1 MVATAAKTFN
11 PVGTI
16 PHNAAIKMY
25 NQGVKQ
31 IDRIRDLVL
40 TPHPSRAGSAND
52 WRDGSVMSGREAT
65 AGLDDGQP
73 RSSKAD
79 IPPPSYIPEEM
90 LAYPPNTGAAKM
102 VGWNLNGGK
111 RVYLKKI
118 TRGRERFTGKWR
130 MWDLD
135 GTRDVAE
142 MDDPEFYF
150 DAEKTRSGSSS
161 RSIVDWKEIQHERWW
176 EYEGLGGINGQ
187 PPLPNT
193 PLPRRPIPREKP
205 LTAYDFGVYP
215 DIDIEM
221 AAIGKRIGMQDETAI
236 LYTHLNG
243 PRVKPLPPVPHNFVN
258 LFEDT
263 QNRQPIDYMREFAT
277 GDVTGEA
284 YTRSI
289 DRFIQGA
296 IAGRTKPEQA
306 KPDLDSM
313 AVDIKPD
320 LNSIGLEEYVQENY
334 GYGILSKDFEQR
346 PTIRRTIKRA
356 TDIGKQLVQRDSSA
370 KDMVE
375 LDEMARASFAR
386 TALRHMTRHT
396 NALDIVP
403 LIRIPGEFTWQG
415 IGGKGD
421 IDIGLKW
428 VSQYQARAQKMIEE
442 QNGKRKAITS
452 QDGVNK
458 RPRIEE
464 PPSAASSPLSAAPG
478 SPVKEQAMGPTSFD
492 SELDMTD
499 GENGLKRIRLELL
512 ALTKFYPLAALR
524 KMDKSQAEKLLPPNV
539 RALMT
544 NVKR

>member
-31 IDRIRDLVL
+31 IDRIRDFVI
-40 TPHPSRAGSAND
+40 TPHPSRAGSANN

-65 AGLDDGQP
+65 AALEDGQP

-130 MWDLD
+130 LWDLD

-150 DAEKTRSGSSS
+150 DAEKTRSGLAY
-161 RSIVDWKEIQHERWW
+161 RSIVNWKETQYEKWW
-176 EYEGLGGINGQ
+176 EYEGLGGSNGQ

-193 PLPRRPIPREKP
+193 ALPKRPTPREKP

-215 DIDIEM
+215 DIDTEM
-221 AAIGKRIGMQDETAI
+221 ATIGKKINIHDETAV
-236 LYTHLNG
+236 LYTHLNA
-243 PRVKPLPPVPHNFVN
+243 PRVRPSPPVPHNFVN
-258 LFEDT
+258 LFEDV

-296 IAGRTKPEQA
+296 IAGRTKPDHIKA
-306 KPDLDSM
+306 DPDSM

-320 LNSIGLEEYVQENY
+320 PDSIGLEEYVRENY

-346 PTIRRTIKRA
+346 PTIRRTIKQA
-356 TDIGKQLVQRDSSA
+356 TDTGLQLAKSPTTNDSN
-370 KDMVE
+370 E
-375 LDEMARASFAR
+375 LEQMARASFAR
-386 TALRHMTRHT
+386 IALRHMTRHT

-428 VSQYQARAQKMIEE
+428 VAEYQARAQKVIEK
-442 QNGKRKAITS
+442 QNGKRRRDASPHDIAK
-452 QDGVNK
+452 K
-458 RPRIEE
+458 PRIEE
-464 PPSAASSPLSAAPG
+464 VPSTASSPLSAAPG
-478 SPVKEQAMGPTSFD
+478 SPVKEPQPMGPTSFD
-492 SELDMTD
+492 SDLDLND
-499 GENGLKRIRLELL
+499 GENGMKRIRLELL

-524 KMDKSQAEKLLPPNV
+524 KMDKAQAEKLLPPNV

-544 NVKR
+544 NVKK

>member
-1 MVATAAKTFN
+1 MIANAAKTFN

-31 IDRIRDLVL
+31 IERIRDLVL
-40 TPHPSRAGSAND
+40 TPHPSRAGSATL

-65 AGLDDGQP
+65 AALDDGQT
-73 RSSKAD
+73 RASKAD

-102 VGWNLNGGK
+102 IGWNLNGGK

-150 DAEKTRSGSSS
+150 DAEKTRSGTRS
-161 RSIVDWKEIQHERWW
+161 RGIVDWRELRYEKWW
-176 EYEGLGGINGQ
+176 DYDGLGGPNGQ
-187 PPLPNT
+187 PPLPGT
-193 PLPRRPIPREKP
+193 PLPKRPIARERP
-205 LTAYDFGVYP
+205 LTAFDWGAYP
-215 DIDIEM
+215 DIDTQM
-221 AAIGKRIGMQDETAI
+221 AVLGKRNNMTDETAV
-236 LYTHLNG
+236 LYNHLNA
-243 PRVKPLPPVPHNFVN
+243 PRVKNVPTAPHNFVN
-258 LFEDT
+258 LFEEP

-277 GDVTGEA
+277 GDITGEA

-296 IAGRTKPEQA
+296 IAGRTKSEQA
-306 KPDLDSM
+306 KPDLDRI
-313 AVDIKPD
+313 AEDKKPGPVSID
-320 LNSIGLEEYVQENY
+320 LTEYVEENY
-334 GYGILSKDFEQR
+334 GYGILSRNFEQR
-346 PTIRRTIKRA
+346 PTIRATIQQA
-356 TDIGKQLVQRDSSA
+356 TELATGSGTGRKHDIDNLEKIQDFA
-370 KDMVE
+370 KS
-375 LDEMARASFAR
+375 SFAR
-386 TALRHMTRHT
+386 TALRQMTRQT

-428 VSQYQARAQKMIEE
+428 VAEYQAKAEKNLE
-442 QNGKRKAITS
+442 KRNANTS
-452 QDGVNK
+452 SPPRK
-458 RPRIEE
+458 RPRLEE
-464 PPSAASSPLSAAPG
+464 ATSAASSPLSAAPG
-478 SPVKEQAMGPTSFD
+478 SPVKEPQTMAPTTFD
-492 SELDMTD
+492 MDLDLTD

-524 KMDKSQAEKLLPPNV
+524 KMDKAQAEKLLPPNV

-544 NVKR
+544 NTAKR

>member
-16 PHNAAIKMY
+16 PHNAAIKLY

-40 TPHPSRAGSAND
+40 TPHPSRAGSVNN

-65 AGLDDGQP
+65 AALDDGQP

-130 MWDLD
+130 MLDLD

-150 DAEKTRSGSSS
+150 DSEKIRSGLKS
-161 RSIVDWKEIQHERWW
+161 RSIVDWPELRWDKW
-176 EYEGLGGINGQ
+176 WDYEGLGGPNGQ
-187 PPLPNT
+187 PPLPGAALPKRPT
-193 PLPRRPIPREKP
+193 PRERPIS
-205 LTAYDFGVYP
+205 TFDWGVYP
-215 DIDIEM
+215 DIDLEL
-221 AAIGKRIGMQDETAI
+221 ATIGKRNGNPDETAV
-236 LYTHLNG
+236 LYTHLNAS
-243 PRVKPLPPVPHNFVN
+243 RVKSSPSVPPNFVN
-258 LFEDT
+258 LFEEA
-263 QNRQPIDYMREFAT
+263 QNRQPIDYIREFAT

-289 DRFIQGA
+289 DRFIKGA
-296 IAGRTKPEQA
+296 IAGRSKS
-306 KPDLDSM
+306 D
-313 AVDIKPD
+313 DIKPD
-320 LNSIGLEEYVQENY
+320 QDAVGLEEYVQENY

-346 PTIRRTIKRA
+346 PVIRRTLE
-356 TDIGKQLVQRDSSA
+356 QFS
-370 KDMVE
+370 DMGASEAVRVKPE
-375 LDEMARASFAR
+375 ASGLANLEEMARSSFAR
-386 TALRHMTRHT
+386 TALRQMTRHS

-403 LIRIPGEFTWQG
+403 LIRMPGEFTWQG

-428 VSQYQARAQKMIEE
+428 VAEYQARAQKGLDE
-442 QNGKRKAITS
+442 QSSKRKRATS
-452 QDGVNK
+452 PDTDAK
-458 RPRIEE
+458 KKPRIED
-464 PPSAASSPLSAAPG
+464 PNSTSSSPLSAAPG
-478 SPVKEQAMGPTSFD
+478 SPVKESQAMGPTTFNSD
-492 SELDMTD
+492 IDMND

-524 KMDKSQAEKLLPPNV
+524 KMDKAQAEKLLPPNV

-544 NVKR
+544 NTAKR